1 MFCIFIQSLKETK
14 MLTDSDLTLARVVE
28 DEAGELKVEEF
39 SPNTDEKSLN
49 IKFYSSFCMSKNI
62 QI

>member
-1 MFCIFIQSLKETK
+1 

>member
-1 MFCIFIQSLKETK
+1 

-49 IKFYSSFCMSKNI
+49 IKFY
-62 QI
+62 